1 MFTAEEI
8 EVGKF
13 YSKGDTSF
21 YKLLERTGNTVESYP
36 GAFSNLY
43 VFEIVHLNSG
53 FCHVETK
60 ESAFNPNYT
69 CFSEINIESLEEH
82 LIELEKVVKMIKKL
96 KEN

>member
-21 YKLLERTGNTVESYP
+21 YKLLERTGKTIESYP
-36 GAFSNLY
+36 GAFSSLY

-53 FCHVETK
+53 YCHIETK
-60 ESAFNPNYT
+60 ETAFNPGYI
-69 CFSEINIESLEEH
+69 CFSEIDIESLEEH
-82 LIELEKVVKMIKKL
+82 LLELEKAVKIIKKL